1 MFVTAVA
8 AVQVVSASGTV
19 VVESPQPP
27 RLRQRRNSQDEIWYA
42 HPKFR
47 HTQGTTETFTQLIL
61 TRVNPNHEDGGDGE
75 ATSLLQQ
82 SKGSLSMDCTKI
94 RRTST

>member
-8 AVQVVSASGTV
+8 AVPVVYASGTA

-27 RLRQRRNSQDEIWYA
+27 RLRQRPNARDEIWYA

-47 HTQGTTETFTQLIL
+47 HTQGTTETFTQLVL
-61 TRVNPNHEDGGDGE
+61 ARVNPNHEDGGNGE

-82 SKGSLSMDCTKI
+82 SKGFLSMGWTKI
-94 RRTST
+94 MGTST